1 MSPEELCYTNM
12 YKPKKERVMDK
23 RSSFTS
29 ADAVPL
35 KLLYHQDVHDFKPIH
50 IQWIPTN
57 SCNLNCPQCSCAQRD
72 KSLCMNLAESYG
84 VIANFASMGTK
95 AVTITGGG
103 EPLTH
108 PYIEGMIHDF
118 WFHGIKIGLVTNGL
132 LLNKLSKETLERI
145 TWCRI
150 SSMDHR
156 TFDDSYQEILRR
168 AIDSSVDWAFS
179 HVVSAEPNI
188 PLIKNL
194 VNFANHNA
202 FTHVRLVADLLDVN
216 SVDTTFTVIRE
227 ALQDI
232 DDKIIYQPR
241 NNPVCCTECMIGY
254 VKPLV
259 APDFRMYLCCG
270 VQYALKEQALDL
282 PDELC
287 MGSAKDLDLV
297 YKTIRPFRTK
307 CVSCYYTGYNN
318 ILNSLFDG
326 LEHKE
331 FV

>member
-1 MSPEELCYTNM
+1 MNN
-12 YKPKKERVMDK
+12 

-29 ADAVPL
+29 ADAIPL
-35 KLLYHQDVHDFKPIH
+35 KLLYHPDILESKPVH

-57 SCNLNCPQCSCAQRD
+57 SCNLNCPSCSCAQRD
-72 KSLCMNLAESYG
+72 KTLCMSYG
-84 VIANFASMGTK
+84 EVMRTIIADFADRGTK

-108 PYIEGMIHDF
+108 PRINEMINAF
-118 WFHGIKIGLVTNGL
+118 FYRGIKVGLVTNGL
-132 LLNKLSKETLERI
+132 LLGNLWKETLRKI

-156 TFDDSYQEILRR
+156 SFDGSYQETLNKVV
-168 AIDSSVDWAFS
+168 DSPVDWAFS

-188 PLIKNL
+188 PLIKKL

-216 SVDTTFTVIRE
+216 SVDTTFAAIRKE
-227 ALQDI
+227 LEGF
-232 DDKIIYQPR
+232 DDKVIYQPR

-259 APDFRMYLCCG
+259 APDFKMYLCCG
-270 VQYALKEQALDL
+270 VQYALKENTLDL

-307 CVSCYYTGYNN
+307 CISCYYTGYNN
-318 ILNSLFDG
+318 ILNSLFSG
-326 LEHKE
+326 MIHKE
-331 FV
+331 FI

>member
-1 MSPEELCYTNM
+1 MNN
-12 YKPKKERVMDK
+12 

-29 ADAVPL
+29 ADAIPL
-35 KLLYHQDVHDFKPIH
+35 KLLYHPTVQDFNPIH

-57 SCNLNCPQCSCAQRD
+57 SCNLNCPSCSCAQRD
-72 KSLCMNLAESYG
+72 KTLCMPYDENMDKI
-84 VIANFASMGTK
+84 IADFADRGTK

-108 PYIEGMIHDF
+108 PRINEMINAFFYRD
-118 WFHGIKIGLVTNGL
+118 IKVGLVTNGL
-132 LLNKLSKETLERI
+132 LLGNLWKETLRKI

-156 TFDDSYQEILRR
+156 NFDGSYQKTLNKVV
-168 AIDSSVDWAFS
+168 DSPVDWAFS

-188 PLIKNL
+188 PLIKKL

-216 SVDTTFTVIRE
+216 SVDTTFAAIRKE
-227 ALQDI
+227 LEGF
-232 DDKIIYQPR
+232 DDKVIYQPR

-254 VKPLV
+254 VKPLI
-259 APDFRMYLCCG
+259 APDFKMYLCCG
-270 VQYALKEQALDL
+270 VQYALKENTLDL

-287 MGSAKDLDLV
+287 TGSAKDLDLV

-307 CVSCYYTGYNN
+307 CISCYYTGYNN
-318 ILNSLFDG
+318 ILNSLFSG
-326 LEHKE
+326 MIHKE
-331 FV
+331 FI

>member
-1 MSPEELCYTNM
+1 MNNE
-12 YKPKKERVMDK
+12 K
-23 RSSFTS
+23 SFTS
-29 ADAVPL
+29 ADAIPL
-35 KLLYHQDVHDFKPIH
+35 KLLYHPSILDFKPVH

-57 SCNLNCPQCSCAQRD
+57 SCNLNCPSCSCAKRD
-72 KSLCMNLAESYG
+72 KTLCMPYDESMDKI
-84 VIANFASMGTK
+84 IADFADRGTK

-108 PYIEGMIHDF
+108 PHINEMINAFFYRD
-118 WFHGIKIGLVTNGL
+118 IKVGLVTNGL
-132 LLNKLSKETLERI
+132 LLDTLYKETLRKI

-156 TFDDSYQEILRR
+156 SFDDKYQATLRR
-168 AIDSSVDWAFS
+168 AIEEPCSPVDWAFS

-188 PLIKNL
+188 PLVKKI
-194 VNFANHNA
+194 VDFANRNS

-216 SVDTTFTVIRE
+216 SVDTTFTAIRE
-227 ALQDI
+227 ALEGF
-232 DDKIIYQPR
+232 DDKVIYQPR

-254 VKPLV
+254 VKPLI
-259 APDFRMYLCCG
+259 APDFKMYLCCG
-270 VQYALKEQALDL
+270 VQYALKEKALDL

-297 YKTIRPFRTK
+297 YKTIRPFRTR
-307 CVSCYYTGYNN
+307 CVSCYYMGYNN
-318 ILNSLFDG
+318 ILNSLFQG

-331 FV
+331 FI